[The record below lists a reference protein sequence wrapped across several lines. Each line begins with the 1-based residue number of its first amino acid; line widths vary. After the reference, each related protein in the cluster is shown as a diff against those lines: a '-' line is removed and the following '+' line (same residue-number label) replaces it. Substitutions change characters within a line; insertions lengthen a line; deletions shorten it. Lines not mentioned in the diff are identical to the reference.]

1 MTTKSTIEWVN
12 LALQSTDSGA
22 GSNADYL
29 KIGKCW
35 YGPLMWCNL
44 ESLDVVCNCLSTP
57 RMPL

>member
-1 MTTKSTIEWVN
+1 MTTKSAIEWVN

-35 YGPLMWCNL
+35 
-44 ESLDVVCNCLSTP
+44 
-57 RMPL
+57 